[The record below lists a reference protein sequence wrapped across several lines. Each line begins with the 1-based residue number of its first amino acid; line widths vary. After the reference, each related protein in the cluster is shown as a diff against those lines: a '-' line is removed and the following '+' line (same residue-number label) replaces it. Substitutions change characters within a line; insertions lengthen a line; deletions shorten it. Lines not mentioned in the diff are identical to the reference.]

1 MTKIY
6 VGNLNYITDEV
17 FLEKVFL
24 RFGSIVSVKVIKDSE
39 TNTSKG
45 YAFIEFEKE
54 GDASKAVAG
63 MNGRE
68 LDGRKINVSFATSE

>member
-54 GDASKAVAG
+54 GEA
-63 MNGRE
+63 
-68 LDGRKINVSFATSE
+68 